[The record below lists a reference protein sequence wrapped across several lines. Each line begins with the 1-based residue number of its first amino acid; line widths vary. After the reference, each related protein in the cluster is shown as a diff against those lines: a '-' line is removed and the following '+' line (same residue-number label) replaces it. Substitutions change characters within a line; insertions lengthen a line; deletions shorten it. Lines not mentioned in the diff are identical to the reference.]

1 MSFFNSK
8 EKEIIPVVSFTEDNE
23 KWQHSPINFM
33 ENDINGTTRFA
44 ITKLTDNGKW
54 MRGELLYYSLNGVE
68 IYTDPNNII
77 FVDTNN
83 KTMFIR
89 EYDKVLKEINPD
101 NPEQREYVLLYTDL
115 GYDEDEITNEEFP
128 LRWEAVVGRKQ
139 AYENIKVNAPV
150 IDIDRSLVLVESV
163 TLKDSLTVRQF
174 MEYLK
179 NSDIINEE
187 SFDINDYVGG
197 DYK

>member
-1 MSFFNSK
+1 MALFNSRGK
-8 EKEIIPVVSFTEDNE
+8 KVTPAVTFVKDGEKY
-23 KWQHSPINFM
+23 QQSPINFM
-33 ENDINGTTRFA
+33 ENDINGETRFA
-44 ITKLTDNGKW
+44 ITKLTDGGKW
-54 MRGELLYYSLNGVE
+54 LRGEMLYYSLEGVS
-68 IYTDPNNII
+68 IYTDPKNII
-77 FVDTNN
+77 FVDVTN

-89 EYDKVLKEINPD
+89 EYEKVISEIS
-101 NPEQREYVLLYTDL
+101 PEDPEKKNYILLYTDL
-115 GYDEDEITNEEFP
+115 GFDENGETDEEFP
-128 LRWEAVVGRKQ
+128 LRWESVIGRRQ

-187 SFDINDYVGG
+187 SFDINDYSGG
-197 DYK
+197 DYL